1 MMLVELKPLFARL
14 NPACS
19 AALEGAAGLTL
30 ARNHYEIAVEHMLR
44 RLVEEPG
51 GDVHRILAHFDID
64 PLRVAAQ
71 LDETLAQLKNGNP
84 GRPMFAG
91 LLTEWVQESWLTAS
105 ITLGESRVRSGAML
119 LALVSRLSYYGAG
132 TRYAETLRAISRE
145 KLTSDFA
152 HIVDGSNEASTHIA
166 DAASAGGGA
175 GPAAAG
181 DAAIGRFCED
191 FTAKAAAGKVDP
203 VFGRD
208 SEIRQMI
215 DILARRR
222 KNNPICVGEP
232 GVGKTAVVEG
242 LALRIVNGDV
252 PDFLR
257 DTRLLGLDLGL
268 LEAGASVK
276 GEFENRLR
284 GVIDEIKGSARPTIL
299 FIDEAH
305 MLIGAGGQ
313 SGGTD
318 AANLLKPALA
328 RGELRT
334 IAATTWSEYKKYF
347 EKDPALARRFQVVKL
362 DEPDVPTAVQIL
374 RGLKERYEAAHG
386 VTVRDD
392 AIVAAAELS
401 NRYITGRLLPDKAVD
416 LLDTAAARV
425 RIGLGIKPAELENLE
440 SRLAGLER
448 EREALARDVRYEPGS
463 HSERLD
469 AITEERKDL
478 ESRRDELQARWLEE
492 KAAALAVLEL
502 RRQLGQAE
510 GTPAVS
516 AAGTASGNEALA
528 AQPAAT
534 QGAQDNSAPA
544 PDAAPAANA
553 ANDGNGADSTSP
565 APASTDVAELNTR
578 LEAARVRL
586 KSLQGREPLVFIE
599 TDPDAVARV
608 VSDWTGV
615 PLGKMQRDAVSGVLA
630 LADHVKERIRGQDH
644 AVDQIAAVIKAA
656 QSGLR
661 DPQQPMGVFL
671 LVGPSG
677 VGKTETALAIADQLF
692 GGDQALVS
700 INMSE
705 FQEKHT
711 VSRLVGSPPG
721 YVGYGEG
728 GVLTEAVRKR
738 PYSVVLLDE
747 VEKAHLDVV
756 NLFYQVFDKG
766 SLSDGEGRVIDFS
779 NTVVFLTSNLATEE
793 ITRLSQDGR
802 PDPDTLAAAIHP
814 VLARHFK
821 PALLARMT
829 VVPYYT
835 LPPSELAGIV
845 NLKLAKLQQRLAASN
860 RIKLEFAPTVADTIA
875 ARCTEVDSGARNIDF
890 ILRKSL
896 TPVLSDAVL
905 SAMAEG
911 RTLSGM
917 RVEPGDNGDWKISTT
932 EAAA

>member
-14 NPACS
+14 NPYCS

-30 ARNHYEIAVEHMLR
+30 ARNHYEISVEHMLR
-44 RLVEEPG
+44 RLIEAPD
-51 GDVHRILAHFDID
+51 GDAARILAQFDID
-64 PLRVAAQ
+64 VLRLTAQ
-71 LDETLAQLKNGNP
+71 LDDALGQLKNGNP
-84 GRPMFAG
+84 GRPVFAG
-91 LLTEWVQESWLTAS
+91 LLTGWVQESWLMAS
-105 ITLGESRVRSGAML
+105 ITLGQSRVRSGAML
-119 LALVSRLSYYGAG
+119 LALLARLSYYGAG
-132 TRYAETLRAISRE
+132 TRYAETLRSISRE
-145 KLTSDFA
+145 KLAAEFDS
-152 HIVDGSNEASTHIA
+152 IVDGSSETDTRSTEGLGA
-166 DAASAGGGA
+166 GAASAAGGTA
-175 GPAAAG
+175 GE
-181 DAAIGRFCED
+181 AAIGRFCED
-191 FTAKAAAGKVDP
+191 FTVKAAAGKIDP

-208 SEIRQMI
+208 NEIRQMI

-252 PDFLR
+252 PEFLR

-284 GVIDEIKGSARPTIL
+284 GVIDEIKGSAKPIIL

-313 SGGTD
+313 TGGSD

-334 IAATTWSEYKKYF
+334 VAATTWSEYKKYF
-347 EKDPALARRFQVVKL
+347 EKDPALARRFQLVKL
-362 DEPDVPTAVQIL
+362 DEPNVQTAVQIL
-374 RGLKERYEAAHG
+374 RGLKDRYEAAHG

-425 RIGLGIKPAELENLE
+425 RIGLGVKPAELEGLE

-448 EREALARDVRYEPGS
+448 ERVALARDVQFQPGTYS
-463 HSERLD
+463 DRLD
-469 AITEERKDL
+469 EIEAERADL
-478 ESRRDELQARWLEE
+478 QVQHDELETRWKIE
-492 KAAALAVLEL
+492 KEAAQAVLAL
-502 RRQLGQAE
+502 RRQLGM
-510 GTPAVS
+510 
-516 AAGTASGNEALA
+516 
-528 AQPAAT
+528 
-534 QGAQDNSAPA
+534 AQDTPTELAVEAPA
-544 PDAAPAANA
+544 ESAEAPAAEPAETPA
-553 ANDGNGADSTSP
+553 AEASTASP
-565 APASTDVAELNTR
+565 ATP
-578 LEAARVRL
+578 EALSAQLDEARNKL
-586 KSLQGREPLVFIE
+586 KSLQGNSPLVFIE

-630 LADHVKERIRGQDH
+630 LADRIKERIRGQDH
-644 AVDQIAAVIKAA
+644 AVDQISATVKAA

-677 VGKTETALAIADQLF
+677 VGKTETGLAVADQLF
-692 GGDQALVS
+692 GGEHALVS

-766 SLSDGEGRVIDFS
+766 TLADGEGRVIDFS

-793 ITRLSQDGR
+793 IVRLTRDGR
-802 PDPDTLAAAIHP
+802 PDAEALTTAIHP
-814 VLARHFK
+814 VLAKHFK

-845 NLKLAKLQQRLAASN
+845 DLKLNKLAHRLVAAN
-860 RIKLEFAPTVADTIA
+860 RIQLSFDATVRDTIA

-896 TPVLSDAVL
+896 MPLLSDTVL
-905 SAMAEG
+905 SALAEG
-911 RTLSGM
+911 RTLSALHVAPDDSGGWT
-917 RVEPGDNGDWKISTT
+917 V
-932 EAAA
+932 AATAS